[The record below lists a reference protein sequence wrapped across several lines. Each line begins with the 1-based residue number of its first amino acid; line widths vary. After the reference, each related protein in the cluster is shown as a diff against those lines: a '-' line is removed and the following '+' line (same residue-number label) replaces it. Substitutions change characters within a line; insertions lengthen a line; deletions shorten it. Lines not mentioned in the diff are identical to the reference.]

1 MDDTGITAF
10 CGYNEARKLTELISD
25 NSMISFKQMLEFLRS
40 GLASRL
46 NINVE
51 RAGLVYFPVKL
62 QGSAE
67 KEEVIVLPCWEV
79 FGVNE
84 IKNEKIWIYVDVFT
98 GEIYYYTTEI
108 NESSDEN

>member
-1 MDDTGITAF
+1 M
-10 CGYNEARKLTELISD
+10 
-25 NSMISFKQMLEFLRS
+25 
-40 GLASRL
+40 
-46 NINVE
+46 
-51 RAGLVYFPVKL
+51 
-62 QGSAE
+62 
-67 KEEVIVLPCWEV
+67 LPCWEV

>member
-1 MDDTGITAF
+1 M
-10 CGYNEARKLTELISD
+10 
-25 NSMISFKQMLEFLRS
+25 
-40 GLASRL
+40 

-51 RAGLVYFPVKL
+51 RAGLDYFPVKL